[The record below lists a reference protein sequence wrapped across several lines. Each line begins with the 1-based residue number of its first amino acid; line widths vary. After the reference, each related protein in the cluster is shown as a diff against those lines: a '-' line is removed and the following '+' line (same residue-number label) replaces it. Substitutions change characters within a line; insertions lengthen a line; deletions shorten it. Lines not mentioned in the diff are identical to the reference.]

1 MQNVVKTAV
10 GLGLLYVV
18 YSKGHSDGVDLAI
31 KKSVTYESEN
41 PGGLSSLFQEH
52 LRSRR
57 RPRKDK
63 FSYNLVTILREKTP
77 MDDFWH

>member
-18 YSKGHSDGVDLAI
+18 YAKGHSDGVDLAI
-31 KKSVTYESEN
+31 KKSVAYESEN

-57 RPRKDK
+57 RPRKEG
-63 FSYNLVTILREKTP
+63 FSKNPVSILREKTP

>member
-18 YSKGHSDGVDLAI
+18 YAKGYSDGVDLAI
-31 KKSVTYESEN
+31 KKCVAYENEN
-41 PGGLSSLFQEH
+41 PGGLSRLFQEH
-52 LRSRR
+52 LRARR

-63 FSYNLVTILREKTP
+63 ITYNLVERMKVGL
-77 MDDFWH
+77 

>member
-18 YSKGHSDGVDLAI
+18 YTKGHSDGVDLAL
-31 KKSVTYESEN
+31 KKCTTYETEN

-52 LRSRR
+52 LRARR

-63 FSYNLVTILREKTP
+63 FSYNLADRMKDGL
-77 MDDFWH
+77 

>member
-18 YSKGHSDGVDLAI
+18 YAKGHSDGVDLAL
-31 KKSVTYESEN
+31 KKCTTYETEN

-52 LRSRR
+52 LRGRR

-63 FSYNLVTILREKTP
+63 FSYNIVSGLRERTP
-77 MDDFWH
+77 MDNL

>member
-18 YSKGHSDGVDLAI
+18 YAKGHSDGVDLAM
-31 KKSVTYESEN
+31 KKCVTYENEN

-52 LRSRR
+52 LRGRR

-63 FSYNLVTILREKTP
+63 FSYNLADRMKDGL
-77 MDDFWH
+77 